1 MPDEMNPS
9 PPSNGAAQQP
19 EPRKSLREVAE
30 DAYDQ
35 VLDASEADD
44 SSPDVDDSGQPRDA
58 QGRFLSR
65 PQPGEA
71 AEAQKPPPSPDSG
84 QPQPQD
90 AHPAPQGSS
99 SEPPANWSAEVRARF
114 QKLTP
119 EDQQFLLQRHHEM
132 ESDYQRKVQATAQ
145 ADSFVRSLAP
155 VFSDPVIAG
164 SLQQAQWAPSD
175 AIREWAGFH
184 KWFITDPQGLIGE
197 LQRRAGIDPAAMA
210 PSRSGGPGQLS
221 EADLKDPA
229 IQYFADHVGQTSK
242 RVQQLEGRIQQ
253 MQQQAAQAAEQ
264 EALKVTRWG
273 IDSFAEEKD
282 QQGNLLRPDF
292 DALMPQIIELYQA
305 NPGRDLNEAYQTARW
320 MNPDVRKQLI
330 AAERSTVERQ
340 QADQR
345 ARVAVRANT
354 RGVTSPVSK
363 PGEPQQG
370 GKNLREILESTAD
383 EIGF

>member
-1 MPDEMNPS
+1 MPDENNPS
-9 PPSNGAAQQP
+9 PLSNGATTS

-35 VLDASEADD
+35 VLDASEAED
-44 SSPDVDDSGQPRDA
+44 SAQVDDSGQPRDA
-58 QGRFLSR
+58 QGRFASR

-71 AEAQKPPPSPDSG
+71 AEAAPPPSPDSD

-99 SEPPANWSAEVRARF
+99 SEPPANWSAADREMFGKAPPDMQAWALR
-114 QKLTP
+114 
-119 EDQQFLLQRHHEM
+119 RHSEM
-132 ESDYQRKVQATAQ
+132 ESDYQRRVQATAQ
-145 ADSFVRSLAP
+145 ADSFVRALAP

-164 SLQQAQWAPSD
+164 SIQQARMTPQQTIEQWGA
-175 AIREWAGFH
+175 FH
-184 KWFITDPQGLIGE
+184 KWFMTDPQGLIRE
-197 LQRRAGIDPAAMA
+197 LQQRAGIDPAAMA
-210 PSRSGGPGQLS
+210 PSRSGQGQLS
-221 EADLKDPA
+221 EQDMADPA
-229 IQYFADHVGQTSK
+229 IRYFADHVGATSK
-242 RVQQLEGRIQQ
+242 RVQQLEGLLQQ
-253 MQQQAAQAAEQ
+253 MQLQSQQAAEA

-320 MNPDVRKQLI
+320 MNPDVRKTLI

-354 RGVTSPVSK
+354 RGITSPVSK
-363 PGEPQQG
+363 PGEPQ
-370 GKNLREILESTAD
+370 GKQNLRDVLESTAD